1 MKDGEKNMKTK
12 NEKNWT
18 NAQRFST
25 MVISCPEREFLQKDR
40 LDMNTENTCR
50 LCFYT

>member
-25 MVISCPEREFLQKDR
+25 IIVEERKDFDKGR
-40 LDMNTENTCR
+40 DR
-50 LCFYT
+50 DG